1 MKRYIIEHLTDSDS
15 HSDSD
20 PEEEEEEEEKKKD
33 KTNQK
38 MKKLIIEDKSFSVV
52 NSGKP

>member
-20 PEEEEEEEEKKKD
+20 PEEEEEEEKKRIKPTR
-33 KTNQK
+33 KW
-38 MKKLIIEDKSFSVV
+38 KS
-52 NSGKP
+52 